1 MSSARHAKTG
11 PLEVH
16 SAGSGSTLMGA
27 LKLASRLIPKQLND
41 EISLAKAELK
51 RKGIALGI
59 ASAFFA
65 VALVFLA
72 LLVVALIV
80 AGIMGLATIMPAW
93 LAALLVAAF
102 FLLVFLITGLIG
114 ALRLKKALPLK
125 PEQAITGV
133 RYDVG
138 IVKEGSKFNTSTL
151 VAKPLTKAEIKAKK
165 AEKIAKA
172 KRAKA
177 EKEAKA
183 AQNGPAPTEHE
194 LNQRTAARREHL
206 LGLRAT
212 IMAHADV
219 RKDARIL
226 AQKAKAAA
234 DGGAQDARRRLAE
247 LSGTAAARAAR
258 ERWVPVGAF
267 VMSATMLVIFL
278 RKLIRKQ

>member
-1 MSSARHAKTG
+1 MSSARHAKAG

-27 LKLASRLIPKQLND
+27 LKMASRLVPKQLND

-65 VALVFLA
+65 VALIFLA
-72 LLVVALIV
+72 LLVVALVV
-80 AGIMGLATIMPAW
+80 AAIMGLATIMPAW
-93 LAALLVAAF
+93 LAALLVGAF
-102 FLLVFLITGLIG
+102 FLIVLLIAGLIG

-125 PEQAITGV
+125 PEQAITGL

-138 IVKEGSKFNTSTL
+138 VVKEGAKFNTSTL
-151 VAKPLTKAEIKAKK
+151 VAKPLTKAEAKAKK
-165 AEKIAKA
+165 AEKTAKS

-183 AQNGPAPTEHE
+183 ALNGPAPTEHE
-194 LNQRTAARREHL
+194 LSQRTAARREHL

-219 RKDARIL
+219 RKDARTLIH
-226 AQKAKAAA
+226 KAKITADDAAR
-234 DGGAQDARRRLAE
+234 DARRGLAD
-247 LSGTAAARAAR
+247 LSGSAAAQTAR
-258 ERWVPVGAF
+258 DRWVPVGVF
-267 VMSATMLVIFL
+267 LVSVTILLIFL
-278 RKLIRKQ
+278 RKLIRK